1 MTKRE
6 RMAMSII
13 IGGLAGWLLLLETG
27 LAHRPD
33 VGAVVSSLT
42 ILGGCVVLTW
52 WGLGRFEAA

>member
-6 RMAMSII
+6 RAVLSII
-13 IGGLAGWLLLLETG
+13 IGGLAGGIILLELG

-33 VGAVVSSLT
+33 VGAVLVSLA